1 MHAMTLHRLVPA
13 IRPAT
18 ALLRGTP
25 FSVVLASLLLI
36 SAPRVAD
43 AHPLHTTL
51 TTLVLD
57 GRGGVSVSMRGF
69 ADDMEAAAGSR
80 AANSIP
86 QRDAALAAYVRSR
99 FALRD
104 QRGTA
109 LALAPCG
116 VRREELLVFVCLR
129 TTAAS
134 VPVLVEQGVLAERF
148 SDQVNIVRVER
159 GSARTTLLFTRES
172 QRKPLS

>member
-1 MHAMTLHRLVPA
+1 MHAMTPHRLAPA
-13 IRPAT
+13 IRLAT
-18 ALLRGTP
+18 TLLGAALC
-25 FSVVLASLLLI
+25 SAVLAPVLLL
-36 SAPRVAD
+36 ATPRAAE

-57 GRGGVSVSMRGF
+57 GRGGASVSMRGF
-69 ADDMEAAAGSR
+69 ADDLEAAAGSR
-80 AANSIP
+80 PANSIP

-104 QRGTA
+104 QRGTS

-134 VPVLVEQGVLAERF
+134 VPVLMEQGVLAERF

-159 GSARTTLLFTRES
+159 GGTRTTLLFTRES
-172 QRKPLS
+172 QRKPLP

>member
-1 MHAMTLHRLVPA
+1 MHAMTPPRLAPA
-13 IRPAT
+13 FGLAT
-18 ALLRGTP
+18 TLLRATP
-25 FSVVLASLLLI
+25 FSAVLASLLLVA
-36 SAPRVAD
+36 APRAAD

-57 GRGGVSVSMRGF
+57 GRGGASVSMRGF
-69 ADDMEAAAGSR
+69 ADDLEAAAGSR
-80 AANSIP
+80 PANSIA
-86 QRDAALAAYVRSR
+86 QRDAALAVYVRSR

-134 VPVLVEQGVLAERF
+134 APVLVEQGVLAERF

-159 GSARTTLLFTRES
+159 GGARSTLLFTRES